1 MLVKEIKLLRNIIKD
16 WRKHGYSIGLVTTMG
31 FLHEGHQSLIKKSYK
46 RK

>member
-31 FLHEGHQSLIKKSYK
+31 FYMKDTKVL
-46 RK
+46 

>member
-31 FLHEGHQSLIKKSYK
+31 FLHEGHQSLIKSCK